1 MAVQVE
7 IKAETAA
14 KLQAIAASLRLSLD
28 GYLEK
33 VAELVPLPET
43 NGQPAASKTPYELGQ
58 AFIGATDSSV
68 LDPDPAARPHDTL
81 LGRMVAEKLK
91 KQGLQLP
98 SMNTKGCQ

>member
-1 MAVQVE
+1 MTVQVE

-14 KLQAIAASLRLSLD
+14 KLQAIAASLQLSLD

-43 NGQPAASKTPYELGQ
+43 LALPETNGPPAATKTPYEL
-58 AFIGATDSSV
+58 AKDFIGAIDSSV
-68 LDPDPAARPHDTL
+68 PDPDPAARPHDTL
-81 LGRMVAEKLK
+81 LGRLVAEKLK

-98 SMNTKGCQ
+98 